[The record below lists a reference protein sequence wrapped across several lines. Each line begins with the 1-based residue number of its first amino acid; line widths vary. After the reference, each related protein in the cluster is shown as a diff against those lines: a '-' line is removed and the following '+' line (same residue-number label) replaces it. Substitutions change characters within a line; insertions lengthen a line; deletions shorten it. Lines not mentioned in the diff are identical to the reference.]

1 MEDTN
6 IVDLDG
12 LTNIE
17 RTILYDFQL
26 LDEVEQRQVLK
37 NIAEMIAANHAA
49 QLVARNKPI
58 TNERVG
64 KKGE

>member
-6 IVDLDG
+6 IMNLEG
-12 LTNIE
+12 LTDIK

-26 LDEVEQRQVLK
+26 LDEAEQRQVLN
-37 NIAEMIAANHAA
+37 NIAEIIAANHAA
-49 QLVARNKPI
+49 QLAARNKPI